1 MWPGGNGLHGG
12 KPIKIGSGMEFDV
25 TQSWVPAAVLSVL
38 CTWIVLAALLE
49 MRKPLEVAVESD
61 GSEGNETPENS
72 PAAAETV
79 EPVPAAPAAKKKR
92 SFLFRTS
99 WFWGSLLIGAL
110 AQLYLNHIA

>member
-1 MWPGGNGLHGG
+1 
-12 KPIKIGSGMEFDV
+12 MEFDV
-25 TQSWVPAAVLSVL
+25 TQSWVPAAVLSIL

-61 GSEGNETPENS
+61 GSEGNETSES
-72 PAAAETV
+72 STGAVAAE
-79 EPVPAAPAAKKKR
+79 AAPVVKKRR

-99 WFWGSLLIGAL
+99 WFWWSLLIGAL

>member
-1 MWPGGNGLHGG
+1 
-12 KPIKIGSGMEFDV
+12 MEFDV

-61 GSEGNETPENS
+61 GSEGSVTSEGSAGAT
-72 PAAAETV
+72 
-79 EPVPAAPAAKKKR
+79 EPVASEAAPTVKKRR

-110 AQLYLNHIA
+110 AQLYLSHIA